1 MNESLMYG
9 FEDEYNAVTL
19 MLSLTKETAC
29 AADLPGVE
37 VTQNHPSGATPK
49 GNNQESL
56 KVIWGSLHHNL

>member
-29 AADLPGVE
+29 AADLPGVGE
-37 VTQNHPSGATPK
+37 NQNQSRQVAQPRK
-49 GNNQESL
+49 GITRKSS
-56 KVIWGSLHHNL
+56 K